1 MIRLNYFNSVKM
13 SEFTWDKVQADI
25 ARVNQ
30 PLFELLQQVEGI
42 ENMYFNVFEYPYGQ
56 IIADEHNF
64 YLPGT
69 GGATPM
75 VPFSM
80 VLEKSLE
87 MFIEFRGKSSTY
99 KIYSEGELLGVSI
112 SSTNLIQHQPAEIL
126 QISAG
131 ARNTFLLSPIAD
143 AKPHSNLEKYFKI
156 RIPKPEDLGQHY
168 LTFKEL
174 CKASG
179 CKWRAKLL
187 VFPME
192 LAKQIKENKLPKISN
207 LIKEY
212 DSNQTEYYA
221 NTPFYNYLMTYI
233 KANNDKIS
241 QNIFVNDVLKQI
253 IDIGVGQ
260 LPGYGLAINDNLIPV
275 DFICEIY
282 RDIYKSKYTPILM
295 IPNHFNKTTNDPVF
309 YSILKEEM
317 AFRPSSFSNKPQ
329 RCELIYNTYHQYA
342 EEIKNLD
349 ISKNTR
355 FYESATMLDLTL
367 FNEKKVQV
375 PPNLFKIPKDDI
387 FDYDSRFLE
396 VTEKLGY
403 SKSAFPPKTTFLI
416 GCFGIKY
423 SEY

>member
-1 MIRLNYFNSVKM
+1 M
-13 SEFTWDKVQADI
+13 SELSWDRVQADI

-30 PLFELLQQVEGI
+30 PLFKLLQQVEHI

-56 IIADEHNF
+56 IIADEHHF
-64 YLPGT
+64 YLPDT
-69 GGATPM
+69 GGTTPM

-80 VLEKSLE
+80 VLEKNLE

-99 KIYSEGELLGVSI
+99 KVYNEGELLGVSI
-112 SSTNLIQHQPAEIL
+112 SSTSLTQHQPAEIL
-126 QISAG
+126 QIVSG
-131 ARNTFLLSPIAD
+131 ARNAFLLSPIAD
-143 AKPHSNLEKYFKI
+143 AKPHSNLEKYFKT
-156 RIPKPEDLGQHY
+156 RLLKPDDLGQHY

-174 CKASG
+174 CKAAG
-179 CKWRAKLL
+179 CKWRSKLL

-192 LAKQIKENKLPKISN
+192 LVKQIKENKLPELSN
-207 LIKEY
+207 FIKEY

-233 KANNDKIS
+233 KANSDKIS

-260 LPGYGLAINDNLIPV
+260 LPGYGLAVNEHLIPT
-275 DFICEIY
+275 DFICALY
-282 RDIYKSKYTPILM
+282 RDVYKSKYTPLLM
-295 IPNHFNKTTNDPVF
+295 IPNHFNKATNNPVF

-329 RCELIYNTYHQYA
+329 RCELIFNTYHQYA
-342 EEIKNLD
+342 EEMRHLD

-367 FNEKKVQV
+367 FNEKKVRA
-375 PPNLFKIPKDDI
+375 PSNRFKIPKDHI
-387 FDYDSRFLE
+387 FDYDPRFLE
-396 VTEKLGY
+396 VTEQLGY
-403 SKSAFPPKTTFLI
+403 SKLTFPQKTTFLI

-423 SEY
+423 NEH